1 MIKEALKCG
10 AIGFYNSECPGSPEQ
25 RPMRGKGRSEN
36 IASEEACQIS
46 STAFEIQKQISDWES
61 L

>member
-1 MIKEALKCG
+1 MSMIKEALKCG

-46 STAFEIQKQISDWES
+46 STAFEIQK
-61 L
+61 